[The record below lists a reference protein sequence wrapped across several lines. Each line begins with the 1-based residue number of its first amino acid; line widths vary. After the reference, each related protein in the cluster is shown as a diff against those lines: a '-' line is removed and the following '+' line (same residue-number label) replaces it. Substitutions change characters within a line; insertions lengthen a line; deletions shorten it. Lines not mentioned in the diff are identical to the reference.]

1 MKYSENNNAV
11 LKNALQLHLERRTSI
26 DSKGNFPVRE
36 ERTPYGR
43 AIRNEEEQKKGNKKK
58 NKKLSP
64 YKQKYNAQHNIKPVK
79 RKKLPKRSMS
89 AKNRRIL
96 ALIVAVFAVIAVL
109 LFVFRQNGK
118 EVFIGETSMGIVE
131 DKSVTAESLLQTLTA
146 QLQQEVGANVKIN
159 ETIEVKPLHISKPRQ
174 KDVCQMDYL
183 MPLLRQKVT
192 YQVEAD
198 VITVDGKETVIVAN
212 QAEADA
218 VFAALQEPYR
228 QQDETRSIEY
238 GFQEDVQ
245 VVLQFVDPSQVVAK
259 ENAIQTLQSGTRVP
273 KEYTVQSG
281 DALYKIAARF
291 DMTQDELKEMNA
303 DLIPAN
309 GTVNVGWV
317 LNVMAEVPMVSV
329 KTTET
334 VVLTEVAK
342 YNVVYQQDST
352 KNRGYEKVTQQG
364 KDGQKEVTKEIVR
377 INGELTS
384 EDIVGETI
392 TVEPIDEIV
401 VQGTK

>member
-1 MKYSENNNAV
+1 M
-11 LKNALQLHLERRTSI
+11 
-26 DSKGNFPVRE
+26 
-36 ERTPYGR
+36 
-43 AIRNEEEQKKGNKKK
+43 
-58 NKKLSP
+58 
-64 YKQKYNAQHNIKPVK
+64 
-79 RKKLPKRSMS
+79 
-89 AKNRRIL
+89 
-96 ALIVAVFAVIAVL
+96 
-109 LFVFRQNGK
+109 
-118 EVFIGETSMGIVE
+118 
-131 DKSVTAESLLQTLTA
+131 
-146 QLQQEVGANVKIN
+146 
-159 ETIEVKPLHISKPRQ
+159 
-174 KDVCQMDYL
+174 
-183 MPLLRQKVT
+183 
-192 YQVEAD
+192 
-198 VITVDGKETVIVAN
+198 
-212 QAEADA
+212 
-218 VFAALQEPYR
+218 
-228 QQDETRSIEY
+228 
-238 GFQEDVQ
+238 
-245 VVLQFVDPSQVVAK
+245 VLQFVDPSQVVAK

>member
-1 MKYSENNNAV
+1 M
-11 LKNALQLHLERRTSI
+11 

-159 ETIEVKPLHISKPRQ
+159 ETIEVKPLHISKARQ

-192 YQVEAD
+192 YQVEAA

>member
-1 MKYSENNNAV
+1 M
-11 LKNALQLHLERRTSI
+11 
-26 DSKGNFPVRE
+26 DSKGNFPKRE
-36 ERTPYGR
+36 ERIPYGR
-43 AIRNEEEQKKGNKKK
+43 AIRNEETQKKGTKK
-58 NKKLSP
+58 NKKKLSP

-79 RKKLPKRSMS
+79 RKKLQKRSIS

-96 ALIVAVFAVIAVL
+96 ALIIAILAIVLIL

-131 DKSVTAESLLQTLTA
+131 DKSVTADSLLQTLTA

-159 ETIEVKPLHISKPRQ
+159 ETIEVKPLHISKARQ

-192 YQVEAD
+192 YQVEAAA
-198 VITVDGKETVIVAN
+198 ITVDGKEAVIVAN
-212 QAEADA
+212 QQEADA
-218 VFAALQEPYR
+218 VFTTLQEPYK
-228 QQDETRSIEY
+228 QQDETRNIQYS
-238 GFQEDVQ
+238 FQEDVQ
-245 VVLQFVDPSQVVAK
+245 VVLKYVDPSQIAAK
-259 ENAIQTLQSGTRVP
+259 ENAVQTLQSGTRVP

-281 DALYKIAARF
+281 DALYKIAAKF
-291 DMTQDELKEMNA
+291 DMTQEELKQMNA
-303 DLIPAN
+303 DLIPQN

-334 VVLTEVAK
+334 VVLTEVEK
-342 YNVVYQQDST
+342 YNVVYQQDSS
-352 KNRGYEKVTQQG
+352 KNKGYQKVTQQG

-384 EDIVGETI
+384 EEVVSEKI

>member
-1 MKYSENNNAV
+1 M
-11 LKNALQLHLERRTSI
+11 

-159 ETIEVKPLHISKPRQ
+159 ETIEVKPLHISKARQ

-192 YQVEAD
+192 YQVEAA

-228 QQDETRSIEY
+228 Q
-238 GFQEDVQ
+238 
-245 VVLQFVDPSQVVAK
+245 
-259 ENAIQTLQSGTRVP
+259 
-273 KEYTVQSG
+273 
-281 DALYKIAARF
+281 
-291 DMTQDELKEMNA
+291 
-303 DLIPAN
+303 
-309 GTVNVGWV
+309 
-317 LNVMAEVPMVSV
+317 
-329 KTTET
+329 
-334 VVLTEVAK
+334 
-342 YNVVYQQDST
+342 
-352 KNRGYEKVTQQG
+352 
-364 KDGQKEVTKEIVR
+364 
-377 INGELTS
+377 
-384 EDIVGETI
+384 
-392 TVEPIDEIV
+392 
-401 VQGTK
+401 

>member
-1 MKYSENNNAV
+1 M
-11 LKNALQLHLERRTSI
+11 
-26 DSKGNFPVRE
+26 DSKGNFPKRG
-36 ERTPYGR
+36 ERIPYGR
-43 AIRNEEEQKKGNKKK
+43 AIRNEETQKKGTKK
-58 NKKLSP
+58 NKKKLSP
-64 YKQKYNAQHNIKPVK
+64 YKQKYNAQHNMKPVK
-79 RKKLPKRSMS
+79 RKKLQKRSIS

-96 ALIVAVFAVIAVL
+96 ALIIAILAIVLIL

-131 DKSVTAESLLQTLTA
+131 DKSVTADSLLQTLTA

-159 ETIEVKPLHISKPRQ
+159 ETIEVKPLHISKARQ

-192 YQVEAD
+192 YQVEAAA
-198 VITVDGKETVIVAN
+198 ITVDGKEAVIVAN
-212 QAEADA
+212 QQEADA
-218 VFAALQEPYR
+218 VFTTLQEPYK
-228 QQDETRSIEY
+228 QQDETRNIQY
-238 GFQEDVQ
+238 RFQEDVQ
-245 VVLQFVDPSQVVAK
+245 VVLKYVDPSQIAAK
-259 ENAIQTLQSGTRVP
+259 ENAVQTLQSGTRVP

-281 DALYKIAARF
+281 DALYKIAAKF
-291 DMTQDELKEMNA
+291 DMTQEELKQMNA
-303 DLIPAN
+303 DLIPQN

-334 VVLTEVAK
+334 VVLTEVEK
-342 YNVVYQQDST
+342 YNVVYQQDSS
-352 KNRGYEKVTQQG
+352 KNKGYQKVTQQG

-384 EDIVGETI
+384 EEVVSEKI

>member
-1 MKYSENNNAV
+1 M
-11 LKNALQLHLERRTSI
+11 
-26 DSKGNFPVRE
+26 DSKGNFPKRE
-36 ERTPYGR
+36 ERIPYGR
-43 AIRNEEEQKKGNKKK
+43 AIRNEETQKKGTKK
-58 NKKLSP
+58 NKKKLSP

-79 RKKLPKRSMS
+79 RKKLQKRSIS

-96 ALIVAVFAVIAVL
+96 ALIIAILAVVLIL

-131 DKSVTAESLLQTLTA
+131 DKSVTADSLLQTLAA

-159 ETIEVKPLHISKPRQ
+159 ETIEVKPLHISKARQ

-192 YQVEAD
+192 YQVEAAA
-198 VITVDGKETVIVAN
+198 ITVDGKETVIVAN
-212 QAEADA
+212 QQEADA
-218 VFAALQEPYR
+218 VFTALQEPYK
-228 QQDETRSIEY
+228 QQDETRNIQY

-245 VVLQFVDPSQVVAK
+245 VVLKYVDPSQITAK

-281 DALYKIAARF
+281 DALYKIAAKF
-291 DMTQDELKEMNA
+291 DMTQEELKQMNA
-303 DLIPAN
+303 DLIPQN

-334 VVLTEVAK
+334 VVLTEVEK
-342 YNVVYQQDST
+342 YNVVYQQDSS
-352 KNRGYEKVTQQG
+352 KNKGYEKVTQQG

-384 EDIVGETI
+384 EEVVSEKI

>member
-1 MKYSENNNAV
+1 M
-11 LKNALQLHLERRTSI
+11 
-26 DSKGNFPVRE
+26 DSKGNFPKRE
-36 ERTPYGR
+36 ERIPYGR
-43 AIRNEEEQKKGNKKK
+43 AIRNEETQKKGTKK
-58 NKKLSP
+58 NKKKLSP
-64 YKQKYNAQHNIKPVK
+64 YKQKYNAQHNMKPVK
-79 RKKLPKRSMS
+79 RKKLQKRSIS

-96 ALIVAVFAVIAVL
+96 ALIIAILAIVLIL

-131 DKSVTAESLLQTLTA
+131 DKSVTADSLLQTLTA

-159 ETIEVKPLHISKPRQ
+159 ETIEVKPLHISKARQ

-192 YQVEAD
+192 YQVEPAA
-198 VITVDGKETVIVAN
+198 ITVEGKKAVIVAT
-212 QAEADA
+212 QQEADA
-218 VFAALQEPYR
+218 VFTTLQEPYK
-228 QQDETRSIEY
+228 QQDETRNIQY
-238 GFQEDVQ
+238 RFQEDVQ
-245 VVLQFVDPSQVVAK
+245 VVLKYVDPSQIAAK
-259 ENAIQTLQSGTRVP
+259 ENAVQTLQSGTRVP

-281 DALYKIAARF
+281 DALYKIAAKF
-291 DMTQDELKEMNA
+291 DMTQEELKQMNA
-303 DLIPAN
+303 DLIPQN

-334 VVLTEVAK
+334 VVLTEVEK
-342 YNVVYQQDST
+342 YNVVYQQDSS
-352 KNRGYEKVTQQG
+352 KNKGYQKVTQQG

-384 EDIVGETI
+384 EEVVSEKI

>member
-1 MKYSENNNAV
+1 M
-11 LKNALQLHLERRTSI
+11 
-26 DSKGNFPVRE
+26 DSKGNFPKRE
-36 ERTPYGR
+36 ERIPYGR
-43 AIRNEEEQKKGNKKK
+43 AIRNEETQKKGTKK
-58 NKKLSP
+58 NKKKLSP

-79 RKKLPKRSMS
+79 RKKLQKRSIS

-96 ALIVAVFAVIAVL
+96 ALIIAILAIVLIL

-131 DKSVTAESLLQTLTA
+131 DKSVTADSLLQTLTA

-159 ETIEVKPLHISKPRQ
+159 ETIEVKPLHISKARQ

-192 YQVEAD
+192 YQVEAAA
-198 VITVDGKETVIVAN
+198 ITVDGKEAVIVAN
-212 QAEADA
+212 QQEADA
-218 VFAALQEPYR
+218 VFTTLQEPYK
-228 QQDETRSIEY
+228 QQDETRNIQYS
-238 GFQEDVQ
+238 FQEDVQ
-245 VVLQFVDPSQVVAK
+245 VVLKYVDPSQIAAK
-259 ENAIQTLQSGTRVP
+259 ENAVQTLQSGTRVP

-281 DALYKIAARF
+281 DALYKIAAKF
-291 DMTQDELKEMNA
+291 DMTQEELKQMNA
-303 DLIPAN
+303 DLIPQN

-334 VVLTEVAK
+334 VVLTEVEK
-342 YNVVYQQDST
+342 YNVVYQQDSS
-352 KNRGYEKVTQQG
+352 KNKGYEKVTQQG

-384 EDIVGETI
+384 EEVVSEKI

>member
-1 MKYSENNNAV
+1 M
-11 LKNALQLHLERRTSI
+11 
-26 DSKGNFPVRE
+26 DSKGNFPKRE
-36 ERTPYGR
+36 ERIPYGR
-43 AIRNEEEQKKGNKKK
+43 AIRNEETQKKGTKK
-58 NKKLSP
+58 NKKKLSP

-79 RKKLPKRSMS
+79 RKKLQKRSIS

-96 ALIVAVFAVIAVL
+96 ALIIAILAIVLIL

-131 DKSVTAESLLQTLTA
+131 DKSVTADSLLQTLTA

-159 ETIEVKPLHISKPRQ
+159 ETIEVKPLHISKARQ

-192 YQVEAD
+192 YQVEAAA
-198 VITVDGKETVIVAN
+198 ITVDGKEAVIVAN
-212 QAEADA
+212 QQEADA
-218 VFAALQEPYR
+218 VFTTLQKPYK
-228 QQDETRSIEY
+228 QQDETRNIQYS
-238 GFQEDVQ
+238 FQEDVQ
-245 VVLQFVDPSQVVAK
+245 VVLKYVDPSQIAAK
-259 ENAIQTLQSGTRVP
+259 ENAVQTLQSGTRVP

-281 DALYKIAARF
+281 DALYKIAAKF
-291 DMTQDELKEMNA
+291 DMTQEELKQMNA
-303 DLIPAN
+303 DLIPQN

-334 VVLTEVAK
+334 VVLTEVEK
-342 YNVVYQQDST
+342 YNVVYQQDSS
-352 KNRGYEKVTQQG
+352 KNKGYEKVTQQG

-384 EDIVGETI
+384 EEVVSEKI

>member
-1 MKYSENNNAV
+1 M
-11 LKNALQLHLERRTSI
+11 
-26 DSKGNFPVRE
+26 DSKGNFPKRE
-36 ERTPYGR
+36 ERIPYGR
-43 AIRNEEEQKKGNKKK
+43 AIRNEETQKKGTKK
-58 NKKLSP
+58 NKKKLSP
-64 YKQKYNAQHNIKPVK
+64 YKQKYNAQHNMKPVK
-79 RKKLPKRSMS
+79 RKKLQKRSIS

-96 ALIVAVFAVIAVL
+96 ALIIAILAIVLIL

-131 DKSVTAESLLQTLTA
+131 DKSVTADSLLQTLTA

-159 ETIEVKPLHISKPRQ
+159 ETIEVKPLHISKARQ

-192 YQVEAD
+192 YQVEAAA
-198 VITVDGKETVIVAN
+198 ITVDGKEAVIVAN
-212 QAEADA
+212 QQEADA
-218 VFAALQEPYR
+218 VFTTLQEPYK
-228 QQDETRSIEY
+228 QQDETRNIQYS
-238 GFQEDVQ
+238 FQEDVQ
-245 VVLQFVDPSQVVAK
+245 VVLKYVDPSQIVAK
-259 ENAIQTLQSGTRVP
+259 ENAVQTLQSGTRVP

-281 DALYKIAARF
+281 DALYKIAAKF
-291 DMTQDELKEMNA
+291 DMTQEELKQMNA
-303 DLIPAN
+303 DLIPQN

-334 VVLTEVAK
+334 VVLTEVEK
-342 YNVVYQQDST
+342 YNVVYQQDSS
-352 KNRGYEKVTQQG
+352 KNKGYQKVTQQG

-384 EDIVGETI
+384 EEVVSEKI

>member
-1 MKYSENNNAV
+1 M
-11 LKNALQLHLERRTSI
+11 
-26 DSKGNFPVRE
+26 DSKGNFPKRE
-36 ERTPYGR
+36 ERIPYGR
-43 AIRNEEEQKKGNKKK
+43 AIRNEETQKKGTKK
-58 NKKLSP
+58 NKKKLSP
-64 YKQKYNAQHNIKPVK
+64 YKQKYNAQHNMKPVK
-79 RKKLPKRSMS
+79 RKKLQKRSIS

-96 ALIVAVFAVIAVL
+96 ALIIAILAIVLIL

-131 DKSVTAESLLQTLTA
+131 DKSVTADSLLQTLTA

-159 ETIEVKPLHISKPRQ
+159 ETIEVKPLHISKARQ
-174 KDVCQMDYL
+174 KDICQMDYL

-192 YQVEAD
+192 YQVEAAS
-198 VITVDGKETVIVAN
+198 ITVDGKETVIVAN
-212 QAEADA
+212 QQEADA
-218 VFAALQEPYR
+218 VFTTLQEPYK
-228 QQDETRSIEY
+228 QQDETRNIQYS
-238 GFQEDVQ
+238 FQEDVQ
-245 VVLQFVDPSQVVAK
+245 VVLKYVDPSQIAAK
-259 ENAIQTLQSGTRVP
+259 ENAVQTLQSGTRVP

-281 DALYKIAARF
+281 DALYKIAAKF
-291 DMTQDELKEMNA
+291 DMTQEELKQMNA
-303 DLIPAN
+303 DLIPQN

-334 VVLTEVAK
+334 VVLTEVEK
-342 YNVVYQQDST
+342 YNVVYQQDSS
-352 KNRGYEKVTQQG
+352 KNKGYEKVTQQG

-384 EDIVGETI
+384 EEVVSEKI

>member
-1 MKYSENNNAV
+1 M
-11 LKNALQLHLERRTSI
+11 
-26 DSKGNFPVRE
+26 DSKGNFPKRE
-36 ERTPYGR
+36 ERIPYGR
-43 AIRNEEEQKKGNKKK
+43 AIRNEETQKKGTKK
-58 NKKLSP
+58 NKKKLSP

-79 RKKLPKRSMS
+79 RKKLQKRSIS

-96 ALIVAVFAVIAVL
+96 ALIIAILAIVLIL

-131 DKSVTAESLLQTLTA
+131 DKSVTADSLLQTLTA

-159 ETIEVKPLHISKPRQ
+159 ETIEVKPLHISKARQ

-192 YQVEAD
+192 YQVEAAA
-198 VITVDGKETVIVAN
+198 ITVDGKEAVIVAN
-212 QAEADA
+212 QQEADA
-218 VFAALQEPYR
+218 VFTTLQEPYK
-228 QQDETRSIEY
+228 QQDETRNIQYS
-238 GFQEDVQ
+238 FQEDVQ
-245 VVLQFVDPSQVVAK
+245 VVLKYVDPSQIAAK
-259 ENAIQTLQSGTRVP
+259 ENAVQTLQSGTRVP

-281 DALYKIAARF
+281 DALYKIAAKF
-291 DMTQDELKEMNA
+291 DMTQEELKQMNA
-303 DLIPAN
+303 DLIPQN

-334 VVLTEVAK
+334 VVLTEVEK
-342 YNVVYQQDST
+342 YNVVYQQNSS
-352 KNRGYEKVTQQG
+352 KNKGYEKVTQQG

-384 EDIVGETI
+384 EEVVSEKI

>member
-1 MKYSENNNAV
+1 M
-11 LKNALQLHLERRTSI
+11 
-26 DSKGNFPVRE
+26 DSKGNFPKRE
-36 ERTPYGR
+36 ERIPYGR
-43 AIRNEEEQKKGNKKK
+43 AIRNEETQKKGTKK
-58 NKKLSP
+58 NKKKLSP

-79 RKKLPKRSMS
+79 RKKLQKRSIS

-96 ALIVAVFAVIAVL
+96 ALIIAILAIVLIL

-131 DKSVTAESLLQTLTA
+131 DKSVTADSLLQTLTA

-159 ETIEVKPLHISKPRQ
+159 ETIEVKPLHISKARQ

-192 YQVEAD
+192 YQVEAAA
-198 VITVDGKETVIVAN
+198 ITVDGKETVIVAN
-212 QAEADA
+212 QQEADA
-218 VFAALQEPYR
+218 VFTALQEPYK
-228 QQDETRSIEY
+228 QQDETRNIQYS
-238 GFQEDVQ
+238 FQEDVQ
-245 VVLQFVDPSQVVAK
+245 VVLKYVDPSQIAAK
-259 ENAIQTLQSGTRVP
+259 ENAVQTLQSGTRVP

-281 DALYKIAARF
+281 DALYKIAAKF
-291 DMTQDELKEMNA
+291 DMTQEELKQMNA
-303 DLIPAN
+303 DLIPQN

-334 VVLTEVAK
+334 VVLTEVEK
-342 YNVVYQQDST
+342 YNVVYQQDSS
-352 KNRGYEKVTQQG
+352 KNKGYQKVTQQG

-384 EDIVGETI
+384 EEVVSEKI

>member
-1 MKYSENNNAV
+1 M
-11 LKNALQLHLERRTSI
+11 
-26 DSKGNFPVRE
+26 DSKGNFPKRE
-36 ERTPYGR
+36 ERIPYGR
-43 AIRNEEEQKKGNKKK
+43 AIRNEETQKKGTKK
-58 NKKLSP
+58 NKKKLSP
-64 YKQKYNAQHNIKPVK
+64 YKQKYNAQHNMKPVK
-79 RKKLPKRSMS
+79 RKKLQKRSIS

-96 ALIVAVFAVIAVL
+96 ALIIAILAIVLIL

-131 DKSVTAESLLQTLTA
+131 DKSVKADSLLQTLTA

-159 ETIEVKPLHISKPRQ
+159 ETIEVKPLHISKARQ

-192 YQVEAD
+192 YQVEAAA
-198 VITVDGKETVIVAN
+198 ITVDGKETVIVAN
-212 QAEADA
+212 QQEADA
-218 VFAALQEPYR
+218 VFTALQEPYK
-228 QQDETRSIEY
+228 QQDETRNIQYS
-238 GFQEDVQ
+238 FQEDVQ
-245 VVLQFVDPSQVVAK
+245 VVLKYVDPSQIAAK
-259 ENAIQTLQSGTRVP
+259 ENAVQTLQSGTRVP

-281 DALYKIAARF
+281 DALYKIAAKF
-291 DMTQDELKEMNA
+291 DMTQEELKQMNA
-303 DLIPAN
+303 DLIPQN

-334 VVLTEVAK
+334 VVLTEVEK
-342 YNVVYQQDST
+342 YNVVYQQDSS
-352 KNRGYEKVTQQG
+352 KNKGYEKVTQQG

-384 EDIVGETI
+384 EEVVSEKI

>member
-1 MKYSENNNAV
+1 M
-11 LKNALQLHLERRTSI
+11 
-26 DSKGNFPVRE
+26 DSKGNFPKRE
-36 ERTPYGR
+36 ERIPYGR
-43 AIRNEEEQKKGNKKK
+43 TIRNEETQKKGTKK
-58 NKKLSP
+58 NKKKLSP
-64 YKQKYNAQHNIKPVK
+64 YKQKYNAQHNMKPVK
-79 RKKLPKRSMS
+79 RKKLQKRSIS

-96 ALIVAVFAVIAVL
+96 ALIIAILAIVLIL

-118 EVFIGETSMGIVE
+118 EVFIGETSMGLVE
-131 DKSVTAESLLQTLTA
+131 DKSVTADSLLQTLTA

-159 ETIEVKPLHISKPRQ
+159 ETIEVKPLHISKARQ

-192 YQVEAD
+192 YQVEAAA
-198 VITVDGKETVIVAN
+198 ITVDGKETVIVAN
-212 QAEADA
+212 QQEADA
-218 VFAALQEPYR
+218 VFTALQEPYK
-228 QQDETRSIEY
+228 QQDETRNIQYS
-238 GFQEDVQ
+238 FQEDVQ
-245 VVLQFVDPSQVVAK
+245 VVLKYVDPSQIAAK
-259 ENAIQTLQSGTRVP
+259 ENAVQTLQSGTRVP

-281 DALYKIAARF
+281 DALYKIAAKF
-291 DMTQDELKEMNA
+291 DMTQEELKQMNA
-303 DLIPAN
+303 DLIPQN

-334 VVLTEVAK
+334 VVLTEVEK
-342 YNVVYQQDST
+342 YNVVYQQDSS
-352 KNRGYEKVTQQG
+352 KNKGYEKVTQQG

-384 EDIVGETI
+384 EEVVSEKI

>member
-1 MKYSENNNAV
+1 M
-11 LKNALQLHLERRTSI
+11 
-26 DSKGNFPVRE
+26 DSKGNFPKRE
-36 ERTPYGR
+36 ERIPYGR
-43 AIRNEEEQKKGNKKK
+43 AIRNEETQKKGTKK
-58 NKKLSP
+58 NKKKLSP

-79 RKKLPKRSMS
+79 RKKLQKRSIS

-96 ALIVAVFAVIAVL
+96 ALIIAILAIVLIL

-131 DKSVTAESLLQTLTA
+131 DKSVTADSLLQTLTA

-159 ETIEVKPLHISKPRQ
+159 ETIEVKPLHISKARQ

-192 YQVEAD
+192 YQVEAAA
-198 VITVDGKETVIVAN
+198 ITVDGKEAVIVAN
-212 QAEADA
+212 QQEADA
-218 VFAALQEPYR
+218 VFTTLQEPYK
-228 QQDETRSIEY
+228 QQDETRNIQYS
-238 GFQEDVQ
+238 FQEDVQ
-245 VVLQFVDPSQVVAK
+245 VVLKYVDPSQIAAK
-259 ENAIQTLQSGTRVP
+259 ENTVQTLQSGTRVP

-281 DALYKIAARF
+281 DALYKIAAKF
-291 DMTQDELKEMNA
+291 DMTQEELKQMNA
-303 DLIPAN
+303 DLIPQN

-334 VVLTEVAK
+334 VVLTEVEK
-342 YNVVYQQDST
+342 YNVVYQQDSS
-352 KNRGYEKVTQQG
+352 KNKGYEKVTQQG

-384 EDIVGETI
+384 EEVVSEKI

>member
-1 MKYSENNNAV
+1 M
-11 LKNALQLHLERRTSI
+11 
-26 DSKGNFPVRE
+26 DSKGNFPKRE
-36 ERTPYGR
+36 EHIPYGR
-43 AIRNEEEQKKGNKKK
+43 AIRNEETQKKGTKK
-58 NKKLSP
+58 NKKKLSP
-64 YKQKYNAQHNIKPVK
+64 YKQKYNAQHNMKPVK
-79 RKKLPKRSMS
+79 RKKLQKRSIS
-89 AKNRRIL
+89 AKKRRIL
-96 ALIVAVFAVIAVL
+96 ALIIAILAVVLIL

-131 DKSVTAESLLQTLTA
+131 DKSVTADSLLQTLTA

-159 ETIEVKPLHISKPRQ
+159 ETIEVKPLHISKARQ
-174 KDVCQMDYL
+174 KDICQMDYL

-192 YQVEAD
+192 YQVEAAS
-198 VITVDGKETVIVAN
+198 ITVDGKETVIVAN
-212 QAEADA
+212 QQEADA
-218 VFAALQEPYR
+218 VFTTLQEPYK
-228 QQDETRSIEY
+228 QQDETRNIQYS
-238 GFQEDVQ
+238 FQEDVQ
-245 VVLQFVDPSQVVAK
+245 VVLKYVDPSQIAAK
-259 ENAIQTLQSGTRVP
+259 ENAVQTLQSGTRVP

-281 DALYKIAARF
+281 DALYKIAAKF
-291 DMTQDELKEMNA
+291 DMTQEELKQMNA
-303 DLIPAN
+303 DLIPQN

-334 VVLTEVAK
+334 VVLTEVEK
-342 YNVVYQQDST
+342 YNVVYQQDSS
-352 KNRGYEKVTQQG
+352 KNKGYEKVTQQG

-384 EDIVGETI
+384 EEVVSEKI

>member
-1 MKYSENNNAV
+1 M
-11 LKNALQLHLERRTSI
+11 
-26 DSKGNFPVRE
+26 DSKGNFPKRE
-36 ERTPYGR
+36 ERIPYGR
-43 AIRNEEEQKKGNKKK
+43 AIRNEETQKKGTKK
-58 NKKLSP
+58 NKKKLSP
-64 YKQKYNAQHNIKPVK
+64 YKQKYNAQHNMKPVK
-79 RKKLPKRSMS
+79 RKKLQKRSIS
-89 AKNRRIL
+89 AKKRRIL
-96 ALIVAVFAVIAVL
+96 ALIIAILAVVLIL

-131 DKSVTAESLLQTLTA
+131 DKSVTADSLLQTLTA

-159 ETIEVKPLHISKPRQ
+159 ETIEVKPLHISKARQ

-192 YQVEAD
+192 YQVEAAA
-198 VITVDGKETVIVAN
+198 ITVDGKEAVIVAN
-212 QAEADA
+212 QQEADA
-218 VFAALQEPYR
+218 VFTTLQEPYK
-228 QQDETRSIEY
+228 QQDETRNIQYS
-238 GFQEDVQ
+238 FQEDVQ
-245 VVLQFVDPSQVVAK
+245 VVLKYVDPSQIVAK
-259 ENAIQTLQSGTRVP
+259 ENAVQTLQSGTRVP

-281 DALYKIAARF
+281 DALYKIAAKF
-291 DMTQDELKEMNA
+291 DMTQEELKQMNA
-303 DLIPAN
+303 DLIPQN

-334 VVLTEVAK
+334 VVLTEVEK
-342 YNVVYQQDST
+342 YNVVYQQDSS
-352 KNRGYEKVTQQG
+352 KNKGYQKVTQQG

-384 EDIVGETI
+384 EEVVSEKI

>member
-1 MKYSENNNAV
+1 M
-11 LKNALQLHLERRTSI
+11 
-26 DSKGNFPVRE
+26 DSKGNFPKRE
-36 ERTPYGR
+36 ERIPYGR
-43 AIRNEEEQKKGNKKK
+43 AIRNEETQKKGTKK
-58 NKKLSP
+58 NKKKLSP
-64 YKQKYNAQHNIKPVK
+64 YKQKYNAQHNMKPVK
-79 RKKLPKRSMS
+79 RKKLQKRSIS
-89 AKNRRIL
+89 AKKRRIL
-96 ALIVAVFAVIAVL
+96 ALIIAILAVVLIL

-131 DKSVTAESLLQTLTA
+131 DKSVTADSLLQTLTA

-159 ETIEVKPLHISKPRQ
+159 ETIEVKPLHISKARQ
-174 KDVCQMDYL
+174 KDICQMDYL

-192 YQVEAD
+192 YQVEAAS
-198 VITVDGKETVIVAN
+198 ITVDGKETVIVAN
-212 QAEADA
+212 QQEADA
-218 VFAALQEPYR
+218 VFTTLQEPYK
-228 QQDETRSIEY
+228 QQDETRNIQYS
-238 GFQEDVQ
+238 FQEDVQ
-245 VVLQFVDPSQVVAK
+245 VVLKYVDPSQIAAK
-259 ENAIQTLQSGTRVP
+259 ENAVQTLQSGTRVP

-281 DALYKIAARF
+281 DALYKIAAKF
-291 DMTQDELKEMNA
+291 DMTQEELKQMNA
-303 DLIPAN
+303 DLIPQN

-334 VVLTEVAK
+334 VVLTEVEK
-342 YNVVYQQDST
+342 YNVVYQQDSS
-352 KNRGYEKVTQQG
+352 KNKGYEKVTQQG

-384 EDIVGETI
+384 EEVVSEKI

>member
-1 MKYSENNNAV
+1 M
-11 LKNALQLHLERRTSI
+11 
-26 DSKGNFPVRE
+26 DSKGNFPKRE
-36 ERTPYGR
+36 ERIPYGR
-43 AIRNEEEQKKGNKKK
+43 AIRNEETQKKGTKK
-58 NKKLSP
+58 NKKKLSP
-64 YKQKYNAQHNIKPVK
+64 YKQKYNAQHNMKPVK
-79 RKKLPKRSMS
+79 RKKLQKRSIS

-96 ALIVAVFAVIAVL
+96 ALIIAILAIVLIL

-131 DKSVTAESLLQTLTA
+131 DKSVTADSLLQTLTA

-159 ETIEVKPLHISKPRQ
+159 ETIEVKPLHISKARQ

-192 YQVEAD
+192 YQVEAAA
-198 VITVDGKETVIVAN
+198 ITVDGKEAVIVAN
-212 QAEADA
+212 QQEADA
-218 VFAALQEPYR
+218 VFTTLQEPYK
-228 QQDETRSIEY
+228 QQDETRNIQYS
-238 GFQEDVQ
+238 FQEDVQ
-245 VVLQFVDPSQVVAK
+245 VVLKYVDPSQIAAK
-259 ENAIQTLQSGTRVP
+259 ENAVQTLQSGTRVP

-281 DALYKIAARF
+281 DALYKIAAKF
-291 DMTQDELKEMNA
+291 DMTQEELKQMNA
-303 DLIPAN
+303 DLIPQN

-334 VVLTEVAK
+334 VVLTEVEK
-342 YNVVYQQDST
+342 YNVVYQQDSS
-352 KNRGYEKVTQQG
+352 KNKGYEKVTQQG

-384 EDIVGETI
+384 EEVVSEKI

>member
-1 MKYSENNNAV
+1 M
-11 LKNALQLHLERRTSI
+11 
-26 DSKGNFPVRE
+26 DSKGNFPKRE
-36 ERTPYGR
+36 ERIPYGR
-43 AIRNEEEQKKGNKKK
+43 AIRNEETQKKGTKK
-58 NKKLSP
+58 NKKKLSP
-64 YKQKYNAQHNIKPVK
+64 YKQKYNAQHNMKPVK
-79 RKKLPKRSMS
+79 RKKLQKRSIS

-96 ALIVAVFAVIAVL
+96 ALIIAILAIVLIL

-131 DKSVTAESLLQTLTA
+131 DKSVTADSLLQTLTA

-159 ETIEVKPLHISKPRQ
+159 ETIEVKPLHISKARQ

-192 YQVEAD
+192 YQVEAAA
-198 VITVDGKETVIVAN
+198 ITVDGKEAVIVAN
-212 QAEADA
+212 QQEADA
-218 VFAALQEPYR
+218 VFTTLQEPYK
-228 QQDETRSIEY
+228 QQDETRNIQY
-238 GFQEDVQ
+238 RFQEDVQ
-245 VVLQFVDPSQVVAK
+245 VVLKYVDPSQIAAK
-259 ENAIQTLQSGTRVP
+259 ENAVQTLQSGTRVP

-281 DALYKIAARF
+281 DALYKIAAKF
-291 DMTQDELKEMNA
+291 DMTQEELKQMNA
-303 DLIPAN
+303 DLIPQN

-334 VVLTEVAK
+334 VVLTEVEK
-342 YNVVYQQDST
+342 YNVVYQQDSS
-352 KNRGYEKVTQQG
+352 KNKGYQKVTQQG

-384 EDIVGETI
+384 EEVVSEKI

>member
-1 MKYSENNNAV
+1 M
-11 LKNALQLHLERRTSI
+11 
-26 DSKGNFPVRE
+26 DSKGNFPKRE
-36 ERTPYGR
+36 ERIPYGR
-43 AIRNEEEQKKGNKKK
+43 AIRNEETQKKGTKK
-58 NKKLSP
+58 NKKKLSP
-64 YKQKYNAQHNIKPVK
+64 YKQKYNAQHNMKPVK
-79 RKKLPKRSMS
+79 RKKLQKRSIS
-89 AKNRRIL
+89 AKKRRIL
-96 ALIVAVFAVIAVL
+96 APIIAILAVVLIL

-131 DKSVTAESLLQTLTA
+131 DKSVTADSLLQTLTA

-159 ETIEVKPLHISKPRQ
+159 ETIEVKPLHISKARQ
-174 KDVCQMDYL
+174 KDICQMDYL

-192 YQVEAD
+192 YQVEAAS
-198 VITVDGKETVIVAN
+198 ITVDGKETVIVAN
-212 QAEADA
+212 QQEADA
-218 VFAALQEPYR
+218 VFTTLQEPYK
-228 QQDETRSIEY
+228 QQDETRNIQYS
-238 GFQEDVQ
+238 FQEDVQ
-245 VVLQFVDPSQVVAK
+245 VVLKYVDPSQIAAK
-259 ENAIQTLQSGTRVP
+259 ENAVQTLQSGTRVP

-281 DALYKIAARF
+281 DALYKIAAKF
-291 DMTQDELKEMNA
+291 DMTQEELKQMNA
-303 DLIPAN
+303 DLIPQN

-334 VVLTEVAK
+334 VVLTEVEK
-342 YNVVYQQDST
+342 YNVVYQQDSS
-352 KNRGYEKVTQQG
+352 KNKGYEKVTQQG

-384 EDIVGETI
+384 EEVVSEKI

>member
-1 MKYSENNNAV
+1 M
-11 LKNALQLHLERRTSI
+11 
-26 DSKGNFPVRE
+26 DSKGNFPKRE
-36 ERTPYGR
+36 ERIPYGR
-43 AIRNEEEQKKGNKKK
+43 AIRNEETQKKGTKK
-58 NKKLSP
+58 NKKKLSP

-79 RKKLPKRSMS
+79 RKKLQKRSIS

-96 ALIVAVFAVIAVL
+96 ALIIAILAIVLIL

-131 DKSVTAESLLQTLTA
+131 DKSVTADSLLQTLTA

-159 ETIEVKPLHISKPRQ
+159 ETIEVKPLHISKARQ
-174 KDVCQMDYL
+174 KDGSQMDYL

-192 YQVEAD
+192 YQVEAAA
-198 VITVDGKETVIVAN
+198 ITVDGKEAVIVAN
-212 QAEADA
+212 QQEADA
-218 VFAALQEPYR
+218 VFTTLQEPYK
-228 QQDETRSIEY
+228 QQDETRNIQYS
-238 GFQEDVQ
+238 FQEDVQ
-245 VVLQFVDPSQVVAK
+245 VVLKYVDPSQIAAK
-259 ENAIQTLQSGTRVP
+259 ENAVQTLQSGTRVP

-281 DALYKIAARF
+281 DALYKIAAKF
-291 DMTQDELKEMNA
+291 DMTQEELKQMNA
-303 DLIPAN
+303 DLIPQN

-334 VVLTEVAK
+334 VVLTEVEK
-342 YNVVYQQDST
+342 YNVVYQQDSS
-352 KNRGYEKVTQQG
+352 KNKGYEKVTQQG

-384 EDIVGETI
+384 EEVVSEKI

>member
-1 MKYSENNNAV
+1 M
-11 LKNALQLHLERRTSI
+11 
-26 DSKGNFPVRE
+26 DSKGNFPKRE
-36 ERTPYGR
+36 ERIPYGR
-43 AIRNEEEQKKGNKKK
+43 AIRNEETQKKGTKK
-58 NKKLSP
+58 NKKKLSP
-64 YKQKYNAQHNIKPVK
+64 YKQKYNAQHNMKPVK
-79 RKKLPKRSMS
+79 RKKLQKRSIS

-96 ALIVAVFAVIAVL
+96 ALIIAILAIVLIL

-131 DKSVTAESLLQTLTA
+131 DKSVTADSLLQTLTA

-159 ETIEVKPLHISKPRQ
+159 ETIEVKPLHISKARQ

-192 YQVEAD
+192 YQVEAAA
-198 VITVDGKETVIVAN
+198 ITVDGKEAVIVAN
-212 QAEADA
+212 QQEADA
-218 VFAALQEPYR
+218 VFTTLQEPYK
-228 QQDETRSIEY
+228 QQDETRNIQY
-238 GFQEDVQ
+238 RFQEDVQ
-245 VVLQFVDPSQVVAK
+245 VVLKYVDPSQIAAK
-259 ENAIQTLQSGTRVP
+259 ENAVQTLQSGTRVP

-281 DALYKIAARF
+281 DALYKIAAKF
-291 DMTQDELKEMNA
+291 DMTQEELKQMNA
-303 DLIPAN
+303 DLIPQN

-334 VVLTEVAK
+334 VVLTEVEK
-342 YNVVYQQDST
+342 YNVVYQQDSS
-352 KNRGYEKVTQQG
+352 KNKGYEKVTQQG

-384 EDIVGETI
+384 EEVVSEKI

>member
-1 MKYSENNNAV
+1 M
-11 LKNALQLHLERRTSI
+11 
-26 DSKGNFPVRE
+26 DSKGNFPKRE
-36 ERTPYGR
+36 ERIPYGR
-43 AIRNEEEQKKGNKKK
+43 AIRNEETQKKGTKK
-58 NKKLSP
+58 NKKKLSP
-64 YKQKYNAQHNIKPVK
+64 YKQKYNAQHNMKPVK
-79 RKKLPKRSMS
+79 RKKLQKRSIS

-96 ALIVAVFAVIAVL
+96 ALIIAILAIVLIL

-131 DKSVTAESLLQTLTA
+131 DKSVTADSLLQTLTA

-159 ETIEVKPLHISKPRQ
+159 ETIEVKPLHISKARQ

-192 YQVEAD
+192 YQVEAAA
-198 VITVDGKETVIVAN
+198 ITVDGKETVIVAN
-212 QAEADA
+212 QQEADA
-218 VFAALQEPYR
+218 VFTALQEPYK
-228 QQDETRSIEY
+228 QQDETRNIQYS
-238 GFQEDVQ
+238 FQEDVQ
-245 VVLQFVDPSQVVAK
+245 VVLKYVDPSQIAAK
-259 ENAIQTLQSGTRVP
+259 ENAVQTLQSGTRVP

-281 DALYKIAARF
+281 DALYKIAAKF
-291 DMTQDELKEMNA
+291 DMTQEELKQMNA
-303 DLIPAN
+303 DLIPQN

-334 VVLTEVAK
+334 VVLTEVEK
-342 YNVVYQQDST
+342 YNVVYQQDSS
-352 KNRGYEKVTQQG
+352 KNKGYEKVTQQG

-384 EDIVGETI
+384 EEVVSEKI

>member
-1 MKYSENNNAV
+1 M
-11 LKNALQLHLERRTSI
+11 
-26 DSKGNFPVRE
+26 DSKGNFPKRE
-36 ERTPYGR
+36 ERIPYGR
-43 AIRNEEEQKKGNKKK
+43 AIRNEETQKKGTKK
-58 NKKLSP
+58 NKKKLSP
-64 YKQKYNAQHNIKPVK
+64 YKQKYNAQHNMKPVK
-79 RKKLPKRSMS
+79 RKKLQKRSIS

-96 ALIVAVFAVIAVL
+96 ALIIAILAIVLIL

-131 DKSVTAESLLQTLTA
+131 DKSVTADSLLQTLTA

-159 ETIEVKPLHISKPRQ
+159 ETIEVKPLHISKARQ

-192 YQVEAD
+192 YQVEAAA
-198 VITVDGKETVIVAN
+198 ITVDGKETVIVAN
-212 QAEADA
+212 QQEADA
-218 VFAALQEPYR
+218 VFTALQEPYK
-228 QQDETRSIEY
+228 QQDETRNIQYS
-238 GFQEDVQ
+238 FQEDVQ
-245 VVLQFVDPSQVVAK
+245 VVLKYVDPSQIAAK
-259 ENAIQTLQSGTRVP
+259 ENAVQTLQSGTRVP

-281 DALYKIAARF
+281 DALYKIAAKF
-291 DMTQDELKEMNA
+291 DMTQEELKQMNA
-303 DLIPAN
+303 DLIPQN

-334 VVLTEVAK
+334 VVLTEVEK
-342 YNVVYQQDST
+342 YNVVYQQDSS
-352 KNRGYEKVTQQG
+352 KNKGYQKVTQQG

-384 EDIVGETI
+384 EEVVSEKI